1 MKNEEDFL
9 VYDDEAAVKFIL
21 KQLPDEL
28 RKDVNEEK
36 IDYILDV
43 LYDYY
48 EEKGLIDEDSAEE
61 ASIDEEEMLEYVMKA
76 AQNDNVEL
84 SEEIIILI
92 LDAEYEYGKKL
103 GIYSEEE

>member
-103 GIYSEEE
+103 GIYSEVE